1 MQENNMR
8 ENVKLLF
15 YANKSGSIMDKGH
28 LPAQLGCAAM
38 VKVWVESNI
47 IDRFDLWK
55 DADVNV
61 HYIEG
66 RGYIIELELVQ
77 WTFCEPD
84 TPMYKFKTTALQFI
98 EDFGLKNAN
107 TLAACDYGME
117 VVTLSRDGRKYGLHQ
132 HGNHMYGVD
141 VKHTVEVAHSLMQP
155 ISIGDSDWIEENRHG
170 V

>member
-1 MQENNMR
+1 MR

-15 YANKSGSIMDKGH
+15 YAHKSGNVMDKGH

-47 IDRFDLWK
+47 IDKFDLYK
-55 DADVNV
+55 HTDVNI

-66 RGYIIELELVQ
+66 RGYIIEMELMD
-77 WTFCEPD
+77 WTFCQPNS
-84 TPMYKFKTTALQFI
+84 PMGRFKDAALQFI
-98 EDFGLKNAN
+98 EDFNLKAVN
-107 TLAACDYGME
+107 TLSVCDYGME

-141 VKHTVEVAHSLMQP
+141 VKHTIELSHSVMQP
-155 ISIGDSDWIEENRHG
+155 LSIGDSDWIEENRHG